1 MKEEYWNNTKCS
13 CINSMKV
20 QTLIPGTCISV
31 TVFHTGNDN
40 LSFLK
45 FGLCSE
51 SLCYKW
57 TIQSPKWEK
66 KRGSWKSRVHSTLLL
81 LISTSWQ
88 HLMHD
93 TFCVKLRSFS
103 TFSHAV
109 CSYIYI
115 LPEVYIILQIGGL
128 IHSHATFFSCFLL
141 LIKYSFTK
149 ETNTF
154 FFDK

>member
-31 TVFHTGNDN
+31 AVFHTGNDN

-93 TFCVKLRSFS
+93 TFCVKIAKFLYIFPRSLFLYLHTS
-103 TFSHAV
+103 RSIHNTSNRRRYPV
-109 CSYIYI
+109 TCNI
-115 LPEVYIILQIGGL
+115 LFVLFA
-128 IHSHATFFSCFLL
+128 S
-141 LIKYSFTK
+141 
-149 ETNTF
+149 
-154 FFDK
+154 D